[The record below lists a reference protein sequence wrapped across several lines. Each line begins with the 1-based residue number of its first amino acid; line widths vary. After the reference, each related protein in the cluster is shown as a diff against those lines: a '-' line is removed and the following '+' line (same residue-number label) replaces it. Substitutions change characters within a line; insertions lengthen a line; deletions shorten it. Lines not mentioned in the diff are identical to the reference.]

1 MATIRERNGKFCVI
15 YYQYGSDGKRH
26 QKWET
31 YKTRAEA
38 VRRKREIEY
47 KTDNGTLF
55 IPKCITLNELL
66 EEYVNLYGKD
76 RWALSTYDRNVGLIH
91 NYISPVIG
99 DTKLTE
105 INTRFLERFYRKLQG
120 MRPAEGERGK
130 RVKDGELIGASVI
143 RDIHKLL
150 RNCFEQAVKWEMI
163 EKNPAINAIVEKS
176 HGMRMVKCEKRIA
189 AIQEKFGAPLTR
201 EELEG
206 LRGSNPSKPQFGE
219 LLAEHGLAD
228 SQEEGIKLVDGLGVT
243 SDSLG
248 PKEAI
253 EGIIE
258 AGGVPVLAHPP
269 TGKGSNDGIYR
280 PFIRGEELESRIRR
294 LTEYGLQGVEAIYS
308 AFDKDLMDEVICI
321 ADRYGL
327 YVTAG
332 SDYHGKEEKAGRFI
346 RLGVTGLELFGAPP
360 EGLIRFLDRIC

>member
-130 RVKDGELIGASVI
+130 RVKDGELIGAS
-143 RDIHKLL
+143 
-150 RNCFEQAVKWEMI
+150 
-163 EKNPAINAIVEKS
+163 
-176 HGMRMVKCEKRIA
+176 
-189 AIQEKFGAPLTR
+189 
-201 EELEG
+201 
-206 LRGSNPSKPQFGE
+206 
-219 LLAEHGLAD
+219 
-228 SQEEGIKLVDGLGVT
+228 T
-243 SDSLG
+243 SSF
-248 PKEAI
+248 K
-253 EGIIE
+253 
-258 AGGVPVLAHPP
+258 
-269 TGKGSNDGIYR
+269 
-280 PFIRGEELESRIRR
+280 
-294 LTEYGLQGVEAIYS
+294 
-308 AFDKDLMDEVICI
+308 
-321 ADRYGL
+321 
-327 YVTAG
+327 
-332 SDYHGKEEKAGRFI
+332 
-346 RLGVTGLELFGAPP
+346 
-360 EGLIRFLDRIC
+360 